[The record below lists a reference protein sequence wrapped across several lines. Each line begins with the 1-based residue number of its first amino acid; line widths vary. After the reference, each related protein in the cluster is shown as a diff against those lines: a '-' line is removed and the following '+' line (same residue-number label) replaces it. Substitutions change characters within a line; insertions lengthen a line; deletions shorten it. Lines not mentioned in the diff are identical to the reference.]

1 MQYNVQSSAVKGLR
15 TEGNQV
21 FVTFPNGIEYTYD
34 AIDADAFATSVS
46 EAIVNQESI
55 GRLVNLAIQS
65 KELVPVN

>member
-34 AIDADAFATSVS
+34 ATDADAFATSVS
-46 EAIVNQESI
+46 EAIVNQDSI
-55 GRLVNLAIQS
+55 GRLVNRAIQS
-65 KELVPVN
+65 KELVLAN